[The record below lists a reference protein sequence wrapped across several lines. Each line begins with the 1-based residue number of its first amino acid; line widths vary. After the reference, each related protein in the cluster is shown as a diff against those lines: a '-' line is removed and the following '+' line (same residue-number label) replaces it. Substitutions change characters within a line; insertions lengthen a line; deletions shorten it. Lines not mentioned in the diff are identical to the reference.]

1 MASLIILKGSN
12 NPLDLTRYIP
22 MSQYNVN
29 NHKNYQEW
37 VDSNRTVHR
46 QKTDEKAQGDFT
58 LRFPSINSYREFVT
72 YINEHSDPQTGAIG
86 CEVWLTNEF
95 RTKNI
100 YAFLDFDPANDLPLL
115 ADNKSEGFTVT
126 LQERGF

>member
-1 MASLIILKGSN
+1 MASLIILKSSN

-29 NHKNYQEW
+29 NYINYQEW
-37 VDSNRTVHR
+37 VDSNHTIHR
-46 QKTDEKAQGDFT
+46 QKTDEKAQGSFT
-58 LRFPSINSYREFVT
+58 LKFPTISMYQEFVS
-72 YINEHSDPQTGAIG
+72 YINTYKDSQTGAIG

-95 RTKNI
+95 RSKNI
-100 YAFLDFDPANDLPLL
+100 FAFLDFDPTNDLPLI
-115 ADNKSEGFTVT
+115 ADNKADGFTVT